1 MSTPPTAQKI
11 WHNGKFIEWNDAQ
24 LHVMSHVVHYASS
37 LFEGI
42 RCYATPQGPAVFR
55 LREHIRRLHD
65 SCHIYRM
72 DPPYS
77 IDELIAACLETV
89 SVNDFKEHSR
99 YRMTG
104 SKSVRAEI
112 KKANR
117 KYVAVTG
124 RVQPGPKAV
133 VKGTKV
139 GGTSIGIGVAPSTS
153 SNPEMPYTPTIDVDS
168 IDILAEKCDS

>member
-1 MSTPPTAQKI
+1 MTRSIFGSLAVAFGVTLSSAQAQPESAKSGDPT
-11 WHNGKFIEWNDAQ
+11 
-24 LHVMSHVVHYASS
+24 VVTMRGCVSGS
-37 LFEGI
+37 LLKSAG
-42 RCYATPQGPAVFR
+42 GDPA
-55 LREHIRRLHD
+55 
-65 SCHIYRM
+65 
-72 DPPYS
+72 
-77 IDELIAACLETV
+77 AV
-89 SVNDFKEHSR
+89 SGAVLSDR